1 MNYLAGEIQSNTS
14 CFLVAGFTAQIYSLA
29 CWEDKLVPQR
39 LSWPKLGLRIWL
51 LAQLMG
57 WWPTSIC
64 ICQLQLICPYVKGYT
79 KAFVLASWEERWSEV
94 GEWTG
99 ECNIYSLLG
108 SMSDFWI
115 LTVKDVE
122 LGKTWEELFSQ
133 KTETLGWGRLLWG
146 PGAQGRGRRR
156 LSQLF
161 NREMVTSQDCRQH
174 LHRNC
179 GGAGRGLPQMAWEL
193 WAWIKVLRQKNHWVR
208 SWAHFL
214 GLSEHLERLYK
225 KLEFCVS
232 S

>member
-1 MNYLAGEIQSNTS
+1 
-14 CFLVAGFTAQIYSLA
+14 
-29 CWEDKLVPQR
+29 
-39 LSWPKLGLRIWL
+39 
-51 LAQLMG
+51 
-57 WWPTSIC
+57 
-64 ICQLQLICPYVKGYT
+64 
-79 KAFVLASWEERWSEV
+79 
-94 GEWTG
+94 
-99 ECNIYSLLG
+99 
-108 SMSDFWI
+108 MSDFWI

-122 LGKTWEELFSQ
+122 LAKTWEELFSQ

-146 PGAQGRGRRR
+146 PGAQGRGRWH

-225 KLEFCVS
+225 KLEFYPSGCFSFWLTSLCIIGS
-232 S
+232 SFIHLIRTDSNVFFLMEWGGRREEGSGWGTHVYLWRIHFDIWQN